1 MVGESFILMGVL
13 GSGKILIGSKV
24 VVLLF
29 VKFIDGDDFYLVKNI
44 DKMSQGIL
52 LFDED
57 RFFWLECLNDVL
69 YSFYKKNEIGFIVCL
84 LLKKQYR
91 DILCKGSF
99 YVYFFWLDGDY
110 EIIFV

>member
-44 DKMSQGIL
+44 DKML
-52 LFDED
+52 
-57 RFFWLECLNDVL
+57 
-69 YSFYKKNEIGFIVCL
+69 
-84 LLKKQYR
+84 
-91 DILCKGSF
+91 
-99 YVYFFWLDGDY
+99 
-110 EIIFV
+110 